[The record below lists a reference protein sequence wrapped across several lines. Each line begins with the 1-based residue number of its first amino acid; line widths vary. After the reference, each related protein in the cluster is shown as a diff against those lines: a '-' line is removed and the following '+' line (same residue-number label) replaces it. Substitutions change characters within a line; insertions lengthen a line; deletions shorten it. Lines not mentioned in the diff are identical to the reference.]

1 LDDDK
6 FFNFYSVKA
15 VLTFYKNTTLYPDI
29 ETNNIAI
36 LADGNK
42 YVVLDQTELDRC
54 MDTPSICNSHSP
66 IQPFWNQALFV
77 VTTYSSNS
85 PTCPL
90 KTFHPQPFVFLHFDH
105 FNHKMFYSAPNHS
118 NIFVR
123 CAKGDGTIEDHNYQI
138 FGIGTAKF
146 HPDLN

>member
-1 LDDDK
+1 MYIFK

-15 VLTFYKNTTLYPDI
+15 VPTFYKNTTLYPDI

-36 LADGNK
+36 SADGNK

-66 IQPFWNQALFV
+66 IQPFSNQALCV

-90 KTFHPQPFVFLHFDH
+90 TIANTFNTYFTTIAEDTASHIHPVTDPDPNLTPPHSVFL
-105 FNHKMFYSAPNHS
+105 
-118 NIFVR
+118 
-123 CAKGDGTIEDHNYQI
+123 
-138 FGIGTAKF
+138 
-146 HPDLN
+146 